1 MKLLIKNAKIVQ
13 KGNVDI
19 ITDIL
24 VENGIIISIEKNID
38 EIGCEVLD
46 AQKKYVIPGV
56 IDAHTHM
63 RDPGLCHKEDFI
75 TGSRAAARGG
85 VTTFLDMPNTL
96 PLTSNE
102 EELKKKMLNCMGRSY
117 VDYGFHF
124 GGVKSDNSSEI
135 KKIVSQVASTKI
147 FLNESTG
154 DMLIENSSTIENLF
168 DESKIITVHAEG
180 DKVDEAIRA
189 AVKFRKPLY
198 LCHLSTEEEVAM
210 LKKGKTFGT
219 EIYGEVTPH
228 HLFLTAS
235 HRERSE
241 RDNALLRM
249 KPELKNDKDREALW
263 KALAEGI
270 IDTVGTD
277 HAPHTLEEKFSKTTF
292 GVPGIENSLELMLK
306 GVSEKKI
313 SMERL
318 IEVMCSNPA
327 RIFNISKKGKIEI
340 GYYGDF
346 VILDME
352 NHTPF
357 RDEEVISK
365 CGWTPFHGIERGGKV
380 ETTIL
385 RGNIIYNR
393 GVFSSELLGNSVQ
406 FS

>member
-13 KGNVDI
+13 KGNLEV

-24 VENGIIISIEKNID
+24 MENGIIIAIEKNID

-96 PLTSNE
+96 PLTSSE
-102 EELKKKMLNCMGRSY
+102 EELTKKIFNCKGRSY

-124 GGVKSDNSSEI
+124 GGIKSDNSSEI
-135 KKIVSQVASTKI
+135 KKVASQVASTKI

-154 DMLIENSSTIENLF
+154 DMLIEDNSTVENLF
-168 DESKIITVHAEG
+168 HESRIVTVHAEG
-180 DKVDEAIRA
+180 EKIQEAIEA
-189 AVKFRKPLY
+189 AEKFKKPLY
-198 LCHLSTEEEVAM
+198 LCHLSTEEEVIM
-210 LKKGKTFGT
+210 LKKGKLSGL

-235 HRERSE
+235 DREHSE
-241 RDNALLRM
+241 RDNFLLRM
-249 KPELKNDKDREALW
+249 KPELKNSKDCGALW
-263 KALAEGI
+263 RALAEGI

-292 GVPGIENSLELMLK
+292 GIPGIENSLELMLK
-306 GVSEKKI
+306 GVSEGKI

-340 GYYGDF
+340 GYHGDF

-385 RGNIIYNR
+385 RGNIVYNR
-393 GVFSSELLGNSVQ
+393 GFFSSELLGNPVQ
-406 FS
+406 FF